1 MNTCHN
7 CQTQNN
13 DQAKFCANCGQ
24 PLLETAHSP
33 TESAH
38 RERRGGVEVSG
49 GQVQVGGDVAGRDV
63 VKVTQTGL
71 GASAV
76 QRLVL
81 TISGLVLAVGFCFLL
96 TAACFFSGG
105 VVLSAAVFTALNRPV
120 ETSTEAAQRMEQRLR
135 ELNALSS
142 GQTFST
148 TTTEIES
155 SSYLRFI
162 LGPKI
167 GVSEPKVRY
176 IKAGQIVVSGRW
188 TSLGNL
194 PFVAA
199 FRIGA
204 GASPM
209 EFEWMAVQ
217 LLQIPNS
224 NFGWVAVPSVLVQSQ
239 ATQVMSSVL
248 DQLKLETITDV
259 TPAGASVPREWQVTG
274 AKR

>member
-1 MNTCHN
+1 MNTCPN

-13 DQAKFCANCGQ
+13 DQAKVCANCGQ
-24 PLLETAHSP
+24 PLTQVTSP
-33 TESAH
+33 RDE
-38 RERRGGVEVSG
+38 RGGGVKMSG
-49 GQVQVGGDVAGRDV
+49 GQVQIGGDVAGRDV

-76 QRLVL
+76 QRLVV
-81 TISGLVLAVGFCFLL
+81 TIGALVLAVGFCFLV

-120 ETSTEAAQRMEQRLR
+120 ETSPEAAQRMEQRLR
-135 ELNALSS
+135 ELNALAS

-148 TTTEIES
+148 KTTEIES

-162 LGPKI
+162 LGPQI

-176 IKAGQIVVSGRW
+176 IQAGQIVVSGRW
-188 TSLGNL
+188 TNLGNL

-217 LLQIPNS
+217 VLQYPNS
-224 NFGWVAVPSVLVQSQ
+224 NIGWVAVPSVLVQSQ
-239 ATQVMSSVL
+239 ATQAMSSIL
-248 DQLKLETITDV
+248 GRLKLDTITDV
-259 TPAGASVPREWQVTG
+259 TPGGAAVPREWQVTG
-274 AKR
+274 TKR

>member
-1 MNTCHN
+1 MNTCSN

-13 DQAKFCANCGQ
+13 DQAKVCANCGS
-24 PLLETAHSP
+24 PLTQVASPRDEHS
-33 TESAH
+33 
-38 RERRGGVEVSG
+38 GGVEVSG
-49 GQVQVGGDVAGRDV
+49 GQVQIGGDVAGRDV

-71 GASAV
+71 AASAV
-76 QRLVL
+76 QRLVV
-81 TISGLVLAVGFCFLL
+81 TIGALVLAVGFCFLV

-120 ETSTEAAQRMEQRLR
+120 ETSPEAAQRMEQRLR
-135 ELNALSS
+135 DLNALSS

-148 TTTEIES
+148 KTTEIES
-155 SSYLRFI
+155 SSYLRYI
-162 LGPKI
+162 LGPQI

-176 IKAGQIVVSGRW
+176 IQAGQIVVSGRW
-188 TSLGNL
+188 TNLGNL

-199 FRIGA
+199 FRLGT

-217 LLQIPNS
+217 VMQIPNS
-224 NFGWVAVPSVLVQSQ
+224 NFGWTAVPSVLVQAQ
-239 ATQVMSSVL
+239 ATQVMGSVL
-248 DQLKLETITDV
+248 GQLKLETITDV

>member
-1 MNTCHN
+1 MNSCPN
-7 CQTQNN
+7 CQTQNI
-13 DQAKFCANCGQ
+13 DQAKICANCGQ
-24 PLLETAHSP
+24 PLTQVTPPRDKRS
-33 TESAH
+33 
-38 RERRGGVEVSG
+38 GGVEISG
-49 GQVQVGGDVAGRDV
+49 GQMQVGGDVAGRDV

-71 GASAV
+71 GALAV
-76 QRLVL
+76 QRLVI
-81 TISGLVLAVGFCFLL
+81 TIGGLVLAVGFCFLT

-120 ETSTEAAQRMEQRLR
+120 ETSPEAAQRLEQRLKD
-135 ELNALSS
+135 LNALSS

-155 SSYLRFI
+155 SSYLHFI
-162 LGPKI
+162 LGPQI

-176 IKAGQIVVSGRW
+176 IQAGQIVVSGRW
-188 TSLGNL
+188 TGLGNV

-209 EFEWMAVQ
+209 DFEWMAVQ
-217 LLQIPNS
+217 VLQNPNS
-224 NFGWVAVPSVLVQSQ
+224 NFGWVAVPSIFVQSQ
-239 ATQVMSSVL
+239 ATQVMSSAL
-248 DQLKLETITDV
+248 GQLKLETITDV
-259 TPAGASVPREWQVTG
+259 TPAGASVPRVWQVTG